1 LAENGSNESSKLLL
15 TTTFE
20 LVSNALQVSSAKET
34 TVETAPQGSVVL
46 FSFLG
51 VILFSFLGVILF
63 SLLGVVLFSLL
74 GIVLCSLLRGR
85 VPPPK
90 ASSTDAVKGSCSF
103 LNGSP
108 PRN

>member
-1 LAENGSNESSKLLL
+1 MAENGSNESSKLLL

-20 LVSNALQVSSAKET
+20 LVSNALQAVSSAKET
-34 TVETAPQGSVVL
+34 TLETAPQGSVVVL

-51 VILFSFLGVILF
+51 VVLFSFLGV
-63 SLLGVVLFSLL
+63 VLFSFL
-74 GIVLCSLLRGR
+74 GIVLFSLLRGR

-103 LNGSP
+103 LKGSP
-108 PRN
+108 PRNFKRKI

>member
-1 LAENGSNESSKLLL
+1 MAENGSNESSKLLL

-20 LVSNALQVSSAKET
+20 GLVSNALQAVSSAKET
-34 TVETAPQGSVVL
+34 TLETAPQGSVVL

-51 VILFSFLGVILF
+51 VVLFSFLGI
-63 SLLGVVLFSLL
+63 VLFSLL
-74 GIVLCSLLRGR
+74 RGS

-103 LNGSP
+103 LKGSP
-108 PRN
+108 PRNSNKKNVLIS

>member
-1 LAENGSNESSKLLL
+1 MAENGSNESSKLLL

-20 LVSNALQVSSAKET
+20 LVSNALQAVSSAKET
-34 TVETAPQGSVVL
+34 TLETAPQGSVVVL

-51 VILFSFLGVILF
+51 VVLFSFLGI
-63 SLLGVVLFSLL
+63 VLF
-74 GIVLCSLLRGR
+74 SLLRGR

-103 LNGSP
+103 LKGSP
-108 PRN
+108 PRNFKKQMF

>member
-1 LAENGSNESSKLLL
+1 MAENGSNESSKLLL

-20 LVSNALQVSSAKET
+20 LVSNALQAVSSAKET
-34 TVETAPQGSVVL
+34 TLETAPQGSVVL

-51 VILFSFLGVILF
+51 VVLFSFLGI
-63 SLLGVVLFSLL
+63 VLF
-74 GIVLCSLLRGR
+74 SLLRGR

-103 LNGSP
+103 LKGSP
-108 PRN
+108 PKN

>member
-1 LAENGSNESSKLLL
+1 MAENGSNESSKLLL

-34 TVETAPQGSVVL
+34 TLETAPQGSVVL

-51 VILFSFLGVILF
+51 VVLFSFLGI
-63 SLLGVVLFSLL
+63 VLF
-74 GIVLCSLLRGR
+74 SLLRGR

-103 LNGSP
+103 LKGSP
-108 PRN
+108 PRNFLKK

>member
-1 LAENGSNESSKLLL
+1 MAENGSNESSKLLL

-20 LVSNALQVSSAKET
+20 LVSNALQAVSSAKET
-34 TVETAPQGSVVL
+34 TLETAPQGSVVVL

-51 VILFSFLGVILF
+51 VVLFSFLGI
-63 SLLGVVLFSLL
+63 VLF
-74 GIVLCSLLRGR
+74 SLLRGR

-103 LNGSP
+103 LKGSP
-108 PRN
+108 PRNLKKKTNVLIS